1 MQDNNPCIA
10 SALAAWRA
18 LRLQSSADSV
28 PAPIAQ
34 LLILTT
40 PVPVLVDEADKPTPV
55 GGFDIVDLAQSIGV
69 QPRYWIVDP
78 ATDDVESIA
87 WASVLRVLIMSVD
100 RQVGLA
106 AFADAVNH
114 HMPTEMRR
122 ALFGHKRLS
131 SPLVGEI
138 FRSSQRAIKS
148 QREALR
154 RQDPAAAP
162 SILSM
167 LLDGRR

>member
-1 MQDNNPCIA
+1 MRDNIPCVA

-28 PAPIAQ
+28 PVTIAR
-34 LLILTT
+34 LLVSAT
-40 PVPVLVDEADKPTPV
+40 PVPVLVDGADKPTPV
-55 GGFDIVDLAQSIGV
+55 GGFDIIDLARSIGI
-69 QPRYWIVDP
+69 PPWYWIVDP
-78 ATDDVESIA
+78 DIDDVESIA
-87 WASVLRVLIMSVD
+87 WASVLRVLIMSAD

-122 ALFGHKRLS
+122 ALFGRKRQS
-131 SPLVGEI
+131 SSLVAEI
-138 FRSSQRAIKS
+138 ARSSQRAIKS